1 MPRQPEGLRAERAR
15 SVARE
20 RRAAGLSM
28 FSIFGFGKKKAPA
41 APKTQP
47 RRAKAGA
54 EQQKRS
60 AFRMPVEFDVIYSLE
75 GRAGRRTARAND
87 LSAGG
92 LRLATDEDLVRGS
105 VLEVDFRLPD
115 GFLAEM
121 TIEKEVYEQ
130 TPFGLRP
137 QTVRVQPP
145 GFAPMHM
152 RATVLMPFFDPSEKK
167 FAYGMK
173 FVNTPEDVQ
182 EELQRFIHLW
192 QIHYLRTR
200 RAD

>member
-1 MPRQPEGLRAERAR
+1 
-15 SVARE
+15 
-20 RRAAGLSM
+20 M

-41 APKTQP
+41 AKSKAGQ
-47 RRAKAGA
+47 AKAAAGG

-60 AFRMPVEFDVIYSLE
+60 AFRMPVEFDVIYTLE
-75 GRAGRRTARAND
+75 GRVGRRTARAND

-92 LRLATDEDLVRGS
+92 LRLATDEDLVRGC
-105 VLEVDFRLPD
+105 VLDVDFHLPD
-115 GFLAEM
+115 EFLAEM

-145 GFAPMHM
+145 GFKPMHM
-152 RATVLMPFFDPSEKK
+152 RAAVLMPFFDPAEKK

-200 RAD
+200 RID